1 MGIMNLKQL
10 QYFTAIYDYKN
21 LSHAASH
28 CNVAQSA
35 ISHHLTNLE
44 NELGVLLF
52 VRKPRGMEP
61 TAAGS
66 KLFDHAKII
75 LRAVHTAEQDI
86 RMDSTKVEGDIAL
99 GLPYSVM
106 KAIGL
111 PLMRA
116 VIKDYPKV
124 RLSLVESLSI
134 GTHANLLSSEVDIA
148 LFYNPQKDLRITMA
162 RILEEQMLC
171 VGKAEVIGETTKD
184 ISFEEV
190 SKFPV
195 LLLREG
201 VSARAIVDR
210 PKLLGRLQARVPV
223 QLNSVNGIVAGL
235 HAGLGCTLAPHVFV
249 SDSLQEGTLNA
260 RRIVNPNLSRYL
272 YIGHQKDR
280 PATRLGE
287 AMTDLILKLIRQEVD
302 SGRWQA
308 KMAPD

>member
-1 MGIMNLKQL
+1 MNLKQL
-10 QYFTAIYDYKN
+10 KYFTAIYDYKN

-35 ISHHLTNLE
+35 ISHHLSNLE
-44 NELGVLLF
+44 NELGVMLF
-52 VRKPRGMEP
+52 SRKSRGMEP
-61 TAAGS
+61 TAAGT
-66 KLFDHAKII
+66 KLFEHAKQI
-75 LRAVHTAEQDI
+75 LRAVHTAEQDV
-86 RMDSTKVEGDIAL
+86 RMESTKVEGDIAL

-116 VIKDYPKV
+116 VINDYPKV

-134 GTHANLLSSEVDIA
+134 GTHTNLLSSEVDIA

-162 RILEEQMLC
+162 RILEEKILC
-171 VGKAEVIGETTKD
+171 VGKREVIGASTED
-184 ISFEEV
+184 ISFDEL

-210 PKLLGRLQARVPV
+210 PKLLGKLQARVPV
-223 QLNSVNGIVAGL
+223 QLNSINGIIAGL

-249 SDSLQEGTLNA
+249 SDSLQDGTLNA
-260 RRIVNPNLSRYL
+260 RNIIKPNLSRHLYL
-272 YIGHQKDR
+272 GHQKDR

-287 AMTDLILKLIRQEVD
+287 AMRDLILQLIKQEVQE
-302 SGRWQA
+302 GRWQA
-308 KMAPD
+308 QMALD